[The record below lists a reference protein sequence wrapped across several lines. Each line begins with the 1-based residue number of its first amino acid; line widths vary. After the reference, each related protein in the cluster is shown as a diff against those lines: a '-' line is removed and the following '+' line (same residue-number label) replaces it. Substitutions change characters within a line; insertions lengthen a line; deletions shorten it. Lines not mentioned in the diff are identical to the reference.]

1 MQGPIRNP
9 LKKGT
14 TYNHGYLGMINFA
27 LILMVWS
34 ALAYSGLVSNI
45 FLPTP
50 VQVIETA
57 YQMISDPAGDN
68 LLHHAFISTARVAVG
83 FCLSAIF
90 AVPLGMF
97 MGRLS
102 SVRAFFEP
110 LMGAVRYMPASAFI
124 PLFIL
129 WIGLGEAEKITVI
142 FWGTFFQQT
151 LMVMDV
157 AKNVSGELVE
167 VSYTLGAKQLNT
179 FKKVILPASLPGII
193 DTLRISFGWAW
204 TYLIVAE
211 LVGANSGLG
220 YVIIQAG
227 RFLHTDVIFVGIL
240 VIGLLG
246 MFTDLFFKILYRV
259 MFPWLTKEGT

>member
-1 MQGPIRNP
+1 MQGPLRILFNKNLSDR
-9 LKKGT
+9 KAA
-14 TYNHGYLGMINFA
+14 LGAVNFL
-27 LILMVWS
+27 LILGIWS
-34 ALAYSGLVSNI
+34 GLAYSGLISNV

-50 VQVIETA
+50 VQVVKTA
-57 YQMISDPAGDN
+57 YQMVGDPAGDS
-68 LLHHAFISTARVAVG
+68 LLQHAFISTARVAVG
-83 FCLSAIF
+83 FCLSAVI

-97 MGRLS
+97 MGRIP

-129 WIGLGEAEKITVI
+129 WIGLGEAEKVMVI

-157 AKNVSGELVE
+157 AKNVSEELVE
-167 VSYTLGAKQLNT
+167 VSYTLGVKELNI

-227 RFLHTDVIFVGIL
+227 RFLKTDVIFVGIL
-240 VIGLLG
+240 VIGILG
-246 MFTDLFFKILYRV
+246 MLTDLLFKILYRV
-259 MFPWLTKEGT
+259 MFPWLTREGT